1 MMRLLPAHGEDMP
14 EEAAAEIEAVCD
26 QMDALSR
33 RIEDR
38 ITDRDDV
45 HVRTLLLRRCHR
57 EAVTSGNAYGDLT
70 LAARLLGGC

>member
-1 MMRLLPAHGEDMP
+1 
-14 EEAAAEIEAVCD
+14 
-26 QMDALSR
+26 MDALSG

-70 LAARLLGGC
+70 LAARLLLTMDAPSRRTHTPLKNWSER